1 MAITITSTAAAEIKR
16 IMESQKLESETVLRM
31 SIIGGGCSGLE
42 YSLGF
47 DTEYSPEI
55 DAKYDCYGVPLVTRR
70 KMALH
75 LDGTTIDFQSDPMGR
90 SGFAIENPSYPRG
103 GGCPGCG
110 GH

>member
-1 MAITITSTAAAEIKR
+1 MSITITPTAAAEIKR
-16 IMESQKLESETVLRM
+16 IMESQKLEPETVLRM
-31 SIIGGGCSGLE
+31 GIVGGGCSGLH

-47 DTEYSPEI
+47 HTAHDPET
-55 DAKYDCYGVPLVTRR
+55 DAKYDCCGVPLVTRR

-75 LDGTTIDFQSDPMGR
+75 LDGTTIDFQDGPMGR
-90 SGFAIENPSYPRG
+90 GFAIENPSYPRG

>member
-1 MAITITSTAAAEIKR
+1 MAITITPTAAAEIKR
-16 IMESQKLESETVLRM
+16 IMESQKLDDATHLRM
-31 SIIGGGCSGLE
+31 GIGGGGCSGLQ

-47 DTEYSPEI
+47 DTDYDPEV
-55 DAKYDCYGVPLVTRR
+55 DAKFDCNGVPLVTRR

-75 LDGTTIDFQSDPMGR
+75 LEGTTIDFQDGPMGR
-90 SGFAIENPSYPRG
+90 GFAIENPSYPRG